1 MKYLVFSII
10 GIASLLILVCIYVY
24 RNTSVSKTYE
34 ISGNGITTKIQL
46 KKKTKGNYELFATSY
61 VKGNVIQTSTWPFA
75 YEVFRLDTGDINND
89 HATDILVGVIKKTR
103 FDSICRKRIF
113 IFKLVDGYIRPLW
126 LGSRVSQPL
135 EDFRVYN
142 NKPCNIIRTMELER
156 DNTFLIAEYHWQSFG
171 LAFIRYLARELSY
184 KKATHILNTN

>member
-1 MKYLVFSII
+1 MKYLVFSVI
-10 GIASLLILVCIYVY
+10 GIVSLLIVARTYI
-24 RNTSVSKTYE
+24 NANMSIFKTYE
-34 ISGNGITTKIQL
+34 IAGTQWTTKIQL
-46 KKKTKGNYELFATSY
+46 KKKAKENYELFAISY
-61 VKGNVIQTSTWPFA
+61 EKGNEIQTNTWPFA

-89 HATDILVGVIKKTR
+89 NTADILVGVIKKTR

-135 EDFRVYN
+135 EDFRVCKGNPY
-142 NKPCNIIRTMELER
+142 NIIRTMELER
-156 DNTFLIAEYHWQSFG
+156 DNSFLVAEYHWQGFG

-184 KKATHILNTN
+184 KKATHIFKTN